1 MAGDA
6 TDEPGG
12 TSHFVVVDHDG
23 NAVSVTT
30 TVESFFGSGRMV
42 GGFFLNNQLT
52 DFAWDRVDGRPGMA
66 NAIAAGKRPRSSMAP
81 LLMLDGDGRLAGA
94 LGSPGG
100 PAIPAYTGK
109 TLVGLLYWRLP
120 LDQAVALPN
129 LVARGAR
136 FDGEA
141 DRFPVSLRTALR
153 ERGVDIRGGAGED
166 SGLHGV
172 FLRDG
177 RWQWAADPRRDGTA
191 AFPAHRTP
199 DASR

>member
-1 MAGDA
+1 
-6 TDEPGG
+6 
-12 TSHFVVVDHDG
+12 
-23 NAVSVTT
+23 
-30 TVESFFGSGRMV
+30 
-42 GGFFLNNQLT
+42 
-52 DFAWDRVDGRPGMA
+52 MA
-66 NAIAAGKRPRSSMAP
+66 NAIAGGKRPRSSMSP
-81 LLMLDGDGRLAGA
+81 LLMLDGEGRLVGA

-100 PAIPAYTGK
+100 SAIPAYIGK
-109 TLVGLLYWRLP
+109 TLTGLLYWRLP

-141 DRFPVSLRTALR
+141 GRFPAPLRAALR
-153 ERGVDIRGGAGED
+153 ERGVDVRAGAGED

-177 RWQWAADPRRDGTA
+177 RWEWAADPRRDGTA
-191 AFPAHRTP
+191 AFPAHRNP